1 MKRKNQ
7 WFRFGATCILAG
19 LGFFGEQFEMSAQEL
34 KLIPEPKHVA
44 QREGTFRVTPGVRIV
59 LGAAHAR
66 EDRIAAE
73 LLAEEIQGIT
83 GRKIAITTSRVDAG
97 LSGAIYL
104 ARLGDDRRLRAALE
118 SKGLRA
124 DPSFDPEGY
133 LLDTDS
139 RHIWVASPTGQG
151 LFYGVQTLRQL
162 LRPSEEKPLGPPG
175 RAPFS
180 LPQDKQGKR
189 RGRQM
194 VCPAVAIKDW
204 PSMRWRGVHHDI
216 SRGPAPTL
224 DYMKQQIR
232 TIAEYKL
239 NLYALYIEHVFD
251 YQSQP
256 VFAPKEA
263 ALTAAEIR
271 ELVAYARRYYVTILP
286 EQQAF
291 GHLHHLLKYELYTDL
306 AETPHGHVLAPVNEK
321 TYELVRELYA
331 ELVPLFPGPFLHI
344 GADETH
350 ELGTGQTKARATE
363 VGLGRV
369 YLEHLKRVA
378 EILKPYQKR
387 LLFWGDI
394 AVSYPELL
402 SILPK
407 EMIAVP
413 WEYDPKPSFEGL
425 IEPFQRAGLEIIVAP
440 GARNWN
446 RIFPDL
452 DAALVN
458 IRNFTRDAQK
468 FGALGML
475 NTTWNDDG
483 EALFAMTWP
492 AVVFGA
498 ACSWQASESAIEAFQ
513 AKYDWAFYRNDDGA
527 FREAL
532 AHLARAHALLAD
544 QGLDGAFD
552 DAFWTDP
559 FTEAGAR
566 YTEKALPAARELRL
580 AAERALALLLRHRPQ
595 ARAHADTLDALIFA
609 ALRLDAL
616 GMKLQFADECSR
628 FYRDAYENRAEPARV
643 GHDLSEIS
651 GINGRLEDLRD
662 STTRLRAAYAELWSK
677 ENRPYWL
684 GNVLVR
690 YDLLASRFQAKIEAV
705 RAARS
710 LYREQSTLPPPESLG
725 FFAKPQ
731 P

>member
-1 MKRKNQ
+1 
-7 WFRFGATCILAG
+7 
-19 LGFFGEQFEMSAQEL
+19 MSAQEL

-44 QREGTFRVTPGVRIV
+44 RRKGAFRVTPGVRIV

-83 GRKIAITTSRVDAG
+83 GRRIAITTSRADVG

-118 SKGLRA
+118 SRGLHA

-133 LLDTDS
+133 LLDADS
-139 RHIWVASPTGQG
+139 RHIWVAGATGQG

-162 LRPSEEKPLGPPG
+162 LRPNEEKPLGPPG
-175 RAPFS
+175 RAPFGS
-180 LPQDKQGKR
+180 PQDKQGKR

-216 SRGPAPTL
+216 SRGPVPTL

-239 NLYALYIEHVFD
+239 NLYALYIEHVLD

-271 ELVAYARRYYVTILP
+271 ELVAYAQRYYVTILP

-350 ELGTGQTKARATE
+350 ELGTGQTKARAAE

-394 AVSYPELL
+394 AVRYPELL

-425 IEPFQRAGLEIIVAP
+425 IEPFKRAGLEIIVAP

-452 DAALVN
+452 EAALVN

-468 FGALGML
+468 FGALGVL

-498 ACSWQASESAIEAFQ
+498 ACSWQAGESAIEAFQ

-532 AHLARAHALLAD
+532 AHLARAHALLAG

-552 DAFWTDP
+552 DAFWTDS

-566 YTEKALPAARELRL
+566 YSEKALPAARELRL
-580 AAERALALLLRHRPQ
+580 AAERALALLLRHRSQ

-609 ALRLDAL
+609 AMRLDAL

-628 FYRDAYENRAEPARV
+628 FYRDAYQNHAEPARV

-710 LYREQSTLPPPESLG
+710 LYREQRTLPPPESLG